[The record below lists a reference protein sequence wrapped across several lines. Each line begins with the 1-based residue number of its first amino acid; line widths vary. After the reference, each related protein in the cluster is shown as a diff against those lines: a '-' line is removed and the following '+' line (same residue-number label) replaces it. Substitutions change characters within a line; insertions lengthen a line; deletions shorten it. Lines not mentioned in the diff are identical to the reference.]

1 MTLRNPVAVG
11 EDTRVSGRMCFN
23 TAFLFLLLLACWLMV
38 SLFWLRITTALLVH
52 LLACLTTW
60 SILGCCTSFYL
71 HQSWQVCSIMFL
83 LVVSHFYTIYT
94 DGHAWNYS
102 WFQLHRELLERFPRR
117 AKEFRSVWDHLDKW
131 DIYMSMGL
139 GRMHLRLLEGLA
151 NIIAEAHCNILDRS
165 WSSGEVPA
173 DWKRANITPI
183 YKKEKKKRDLGN
195 YRWVNLT
202 WVPWKIL
209 EWALLEA
216 ISRHEEEEGNW
227 EKPTHTS
234 ANSALS
240 HCQQFVICFIIN
252 SIETWKHDLPHEDL
266 GKEGIKEALQV
277 SLCHL

>member
-1 MTLRNPVAVG
+1 MTGEFTSAAPWQTPAYTPVSPCSHFDSVVACFFLLPGIQVGCGLQDDCVLLQQGLLSSCLRALQLTCHIVKHLLCCKMWTFMRWTSGKNALLQFSLAFEQGSDSMTLRNPVAVG

-83 LVVSHFYTIYT
+83 LVVSHFYTIYA

-117 AKEFRSVWDHLDKW
+117 AKELRSVRDHLYKW
-131 DIYMSMGL
+131 DIYMSVGL
-139 GRMHLRLLEGLA
+139 GRMYLRLLGRLA
-151 NIIAEAHCNILDRS
+151 NIIAEAHCNILDRL

-173 DWKRANITPI
+173 D
-183 YKKEKKKRDLGN
+183 
-195 YRWVNLT
+195 
-202 WVPWKIL
+202 
-209 EWALLEA
+209 
-216 ISRHEEEEGNW
+216 
-227 EKPTHTS
+227 
-234 ANSALS
+234 
-240 HCQQFVICFIIN
+240 
-252 SIETWKHDLPHEDL
+252 
-266 GKEGIKEALQV
+266 
-277 SLCHL
+277 